1 MTKRKDPNSPKGSHG
16 GARVGAGR
24 NPADPSIPRRAQP
37 EKNEITDPDEFLAK
51 VMRGELVPTIP
62 QLDAA
67 KLLSRNRAAT
77 NKVGKKQAK
86 VDAAGNL
93 VSAGPG
99 RPRKER
105 DLSPAAPPKPNL
117 Q

>member
-1 MTKRKDPNSPKGSHG
+1 MKSDNKPPKGSHG
-16 GARVGAGR
+16 GARAGAGR

-37 EKNEITDPDEFLAK
+37 TKNTIEDPDEFLAK

-67 KLLSRNRAAT
+67 KLLSRNRAASG
-77 NKVGKKQAK
+77 KVGKKQAK

-105 DLSPAAPPKPNL
+105 DLSPAAPPKANL